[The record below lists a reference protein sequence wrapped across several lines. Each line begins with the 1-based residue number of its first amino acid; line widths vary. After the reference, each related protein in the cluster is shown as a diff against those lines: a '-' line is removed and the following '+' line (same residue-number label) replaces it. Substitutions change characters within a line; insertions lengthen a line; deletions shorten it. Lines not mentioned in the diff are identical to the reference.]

1 MEQKKLTLKSF
12 KPGTVLW
19 LKIVLIL
26 GVVIGLS
33 YLLSKVVALFGLF
46 YFIYLFFTGMA
57 LFAVIF
63 EGSSLGLV
71 ISILGI
77 IMFPLYLLI
86 AVNYY
91 NLHFKEKNKSK
102 WFTVLF
108 IISTI
113 FFFLG
118 TISGWLI
125 GLSWHP

>member
-1 MEQKKLTLKSF
+1 MEQNKLTLKDF
-12 KPGTVLW
+12 KPGTILW
-19 LKIVLIL
+19 LKIILIIS
-26 GVVIGLS
+26 VVVGLS
-33 YLLSKVVALFGLF
+33 YLLSKVVAFFGLF

-57 LFAVIF
+57 LFAVLF

-77 IMFPLYLLI
+77 IIFPLYLLI

-91 NLHFKEKNKSK
+91 YLHFKEKNKTK
-102 WFTVLF
+102 WLTAIF

-113 FFFLG
+113 LFFLG
-118 TISGWLI
+118 TISGWII